1 MALEFDLN
9 RDAPAAAHVDC
20 IIVGAFTSGSAEHA
34 LTPAGKALDEAS
46 GGRLR
51 TLLERG
57 DISGRSGKS
66 ALLHD
71 LDGVAAPRVLV
82 VGLGDAGKF
91 GVPQYLKAVADAA
104 RTLRSG
110 SVAHALWTL
119 TDTDVAG
126 RDRAWA
132 IRQAVIAADHACYRY
147 TATLGESGRKKV
159 DEPGLRKLS
168 IHSIREQ
175 GGDAP
180 ALAQGQ
186 AIAAGVAF
194 ARELGNLP
202 PNICNPAYLA
212 QQAQEFAGR
221 FDNTSC
227 EVLDKAAM
235 EKLGMGA
242 LLAVGRGSAN
252 PPKLIA
258 LKYDGGRPGDKP
270 YVLVG
275 KGITFDSGG
284 LNLKTQ
290 GGIEEMKFD
299 MCGGATVMGTFVS
312 AVGMKLPVNLVCI
325 VAAVENMPDA
335 DSYRPSDVLT
345 SLSGITVEVGN
356 TDAEGR
362 LILCDAL
369 TWAQKFNPA
378 ALVDVATLTGAC
390 MVALGKYAS
399 GLMTKHDDLA
409 DELLAAGE
417 HVFDRAW
424 RLPLWD
430 EYQPMLDSTY
440 ADVYN
445 IGGRWGG
452 AITAGCFLS
461 RFTEGQRWA
470 HLDIAGSAS
479 DEGKR
484 GMATGRPV
492 GLLSQWLIDRCA
504 A

>member
-9 RDAPAAAHVDC
+9 HDAPAAAKVDC
-20 IIVGAFTSGSAEHA
+20 IVVGAFADNSLTTTGSAV
-34 LTPAGKALDEAS
+34 DQAS
-46 GGRLR
+46 GGRLQA
-51 TLLERG
+51 LLARG
-57 DISGRSGKS
+57 DVSGKAGKT

-71 LDGVAAPRVLV
+71 LPGVSAPRVLV
-82 VGLGDAGKF
+82 IGLGEAGKF
-91 GVPQYLKAVADAA
+91 GVPQYLKAVADTANA
-104 RTLRSG
+104 LKTGPVS
-110 SVAHALWTL
+110 HALFTL
-119 TDTDVAG
+119 TDAPVTG
-126 RDRAWA
+126 RDSAWA
-132 IRQAVIAADHACYRY
+132 VRQAAIAADHACYRY
-147 TATLGESGRKKV
+147 SATLGDKNKAKAG
-159 DEPGLRKLS
+159 EPGLRKLS
-168 IHSIREQ
+168 MH
-175 GGDAP
+175 AP
-180 ALAQGQ
+180 AGQSDAEHQLAVAQGQ

-227 EVLDKAAM
+227 EVLDVAAM
-235 EKLGMGA
+235 EKLGMGS

-258 LKYDGGRPGDKP
+258 LKYDGGGDAKP

-275 KGITFDSGG
+275 KGITFDTGG
-284 LNLKTQ
+284 INLKTQ

-299 MCGGATVMGTFVS
+299 MCGGATVMGTFVA
-312 AVGMKLPVNLVCI
+312 AVGMKLPVNLVVI
-325 VAAVENMPDA
+325 VPAVENMPDA
-335 DSYRPSDVLT
+335 DAYRPSDVLT
-345 SLSGITVEVGN
+345 SMSGKTIEVGN

-369 TWAQKFNPA
+369 TYAQKYEPA

-399 GLMTKHDDLA
+399 GLMSKDDGLA
-409 DELLAAGE
+409 NELLAAGE
-417 HVFDRAW
+417 NVFDRAW

-430 EYQPMLDSTY
+430 EYQGMLDSTY

-445 IGGRWGG
+445 IGGRWAG

-470 HLDIAGSAS
+470 HLDIAGSGS
-479 DEGKR
+479 DDGKR

-492 GLLSQWLIDRCA
+492 GLLSQWLLDQA
-504 A
+504 AK